1 MYSRAPLV
9 YVGGHSGTL
18 VATGV
23 YKGDRC
29 IQPSQKLK
37 GISYDGGMLD
47 MPMEDTLEACF
58 DTTKT
63 EEKRLQALSEV
74 NVAVADF
81 GLIETYDLNFI
92 ELLDSPNKR
101 VRINAIEI
109 LGNIKSKSAVEPL
122 ISMITNATQGV
133 TGELS
138 PILCSLWEI
147 NDRRAIGPILELAKT
162 ELESGD
168 MDSAMT
174 ALEIL
179 QFKGEVIIPNLD
191 IINVNRYDLKIIEG

>member
-1 MYSRAPLV
+1 MFV
-9 YVGGHSGTL
+9 YMCMGNL

-47 MPMEDTLEACF
+47 IPMEDTLEACF